1 MESPMLRPVLV
12 MIFTLLSGA
21 ATAECTGPGL
31 ESRLGAR
38 EIARIESMVAE
49 TPFAEGLYWH
59 AERDGAELTLLGTIH
74 LPDPRLGLVLNEVR
88 ARLNR
93 ADLLLVEATAE
104 DQLALQA
111 HIAGD
116 PAQFTITKG
125 PNLIDRLDPETWQ
138 AVARA
143 AEARGVPPFMA
154 ARMQPWFLSMTLAMP
169 PCAAFAMAGG
179 QAGLDNLI
187 LSEVE
192 GSMEIRA
199 LEDWRVVLDL
209 MRQGSFE
216 DQLEALRVGLMD
228 PAVMDALIVS
238 MMDGYFDRR
247 PAYSWHINR
256 AAGSFAPG
264 LSAEAF
270 EAQMQE
276 MEQTLLFDRNR
287 DWIPVIE
294 AAARER
300 DSVFVAFGAAH
311 LIGEK
316 GVLALLQDN
325 GWTVTRLDD

>member
-1 MESPMLRPVLV
+1 MLRPVLG
-12 MIFTLLSGA
+12 MIFALLSGA
-21 ATAECTGPGL
+21 AAAECAGPGL
-31 ESRLGAR
+31 ESRLDPS
-38 EIARIESMVAE
+38 EIARIETLVAE
-49 TPFAEGLYWH
+49 TPFAEGLVWH

-74 LPDPRLGLVLNEVR
+74 LPDPRLGLVLHEVR
-88 ARLNR
+88 GRLDR

-116 PAQFTITKG
+116 PTQFTITEG

-138 AVARA
+138 AVSRA

-169 PCAAFAMAGG
+169 PCAAFAMAEG

-187 LSEVE
+187 LSELDDRI
-192 GSMEIRA
+192 EIRA

-209 MRQGSFE
+209 LRQGSFE
-216 DQLEALRVGLMD
+216 EQLEALRVGLMD
-228 PAVMDALIVS
+228 PAVMDALVVS
-238 MMDGYFDRR
+238 MLEGYFERR

-256 AAGSFAPG
+256 AAGGFAPG
-264 LSAEAF
+264 LGAEAF

-294 AAARER
+294 AAAREH
-300 DSVFVAFGAAH
+300 DKVFVAFGAAH

-325 GWTVTRLDD
+325 GWALTRLDD